1 MGLSWKRAAKQAW
14 HVVCDLVLK
23 GTRSAN
29 RLPAPQDGAVVIPAN
44 PQSAWR
50 LTALATFC
58 CTLASGSIAGLY
70 DFLVDAP
77 NTRDHIALAVL
88 VPMLLT
94 PLFAW
99 FVILNMR
106 NLERERAHS
115 RALADTAERERR
127 HLDTAVNNMPI
138 GLVMF
143 DATKRLIVGN
153 EPYRTMYGLPHHVMT
168 RGTHLR
174 DMLACRLQAG
184 SFEGTDREEYI
195 ERILKL
201 VEQTETTRRVAELDD
216 GRSVSIIHHP
226 IEGGG
231 WVGTHEDVT
240 DRRKAEARIHHM
252 ARHDAL
258 TDLPNRNLFKEKVG
272 EALQSA
278 QKPVAVLCLDL
289 DRFKHVNDTLGHPA
303 GDALLRLVAARLK
316 SIVRHCDTI
325 ARFGGDEFALAQLAA
340 DQPAAATKL
349 AERIV
354 ETIGAPYDVD
364 GHQVVIGASVGVAL
378 GPNDGTCSEELLKK
392 ADLALYRAKSEG
404 RGRSRFFEPGMDA
417 LMQMRRAL
425 ELDLR
430 EALQEGQ
437 FEVHYQPI
445 VDIASSKVT
454 CFEALLRWRH
464 PRRGLLQPADF
475 LALAEEIGLIV
486 PLGAWVL
493 RQACQDAVTWRS
505 DIRVAVNVSPAQFR
519 HAGLIDMVFQ
529 SLAASGL
536 APSRLELEITENV
549 LLTEHTAT
557 LAIMHKLRG
566 IGVRVVM
573 DDFGT
578 GHSSIGYLRSFP
590 FDKIKIDRSFIAS
603 VSTDASSLAIIRA
616 VAGLGGS
623 LGIATTAEGVETE
636 EALAGA
642 RLEGCTEVQGFLFGR
657 ATCVSEIANVLTSTS
672 ERSVNAA

>member
-1 MGLSWKRAAKQAW
+1 MGLSWKRAAEQAW
-14 HVVCDLVLK
+14 RVVCDLGLK
-23 GTRSAN
+23 GSRSAN
-29 RLPAPQDGAVVIPAN
+29 GLPAPQDGAVAIPAN
-44 PQSAWR
+44 LQSAWR

-94 PLFAW
+94 PLFAR
-99 FVILNMR
+99 FVILSIR

-153 EPYRTMYGLPHHVMT
+153 EPYRAMYGLPHHVMT

-174 DMLACRLQAG
+174 DMLVCRLQAG

-278 QKPVAVLCLDL
+278 QEPVAVLCLDL

-316 SIVRHCDTI
+316 SIVRHSDTI
-325 ARFGGDEFALAQLAA
+325 ARFGGDEFALAQLAS

-354 ETIGAPYDVD
+354 ETIGAPYDID

-430 EALQEGQ
+430 QALREGQ

-445 VDIASSKVT
+445 VDIASSRVT

-493 RQACQDAVTWRS
+493 RQACQDAATWRS
-505 DIRVAVNVSPAQFR
+505 DIKVAVNVSPVQFR

-549 LLTEHTAT
+549 LLTEHAAT
-557 LAIMHKLRG
+557 LAILHRLHG

-603 VSTDASSLAIIRA
+603 MSTDASSLAIIRA

-623 LGIATTAEGVETE
+623 LGITTTAEGVETE

-657 ATCVSEIANVLTSTS
+657 ATCASEIADVLRSTT

>member
-1 MGLSWKRAAKQAW
+1 MAGHPMWSKWKRAGEQAW
-14 HVVCDLVLK
+14 RVASSDPGNLK
-23 GTRSAN
+23 
-29 RLPAPQDGAVVIPAN
+29 
-44 PQSAWR
+44 SAWR

-58 CTLASGSIAGLY
+58 CTLASGSIAAFY
-70 DFLVDAP
+70 DYLVDAP
-77 NTRDHIALAVL
+77 NYRDHIALAML
-88 VPMLLT
+88 LPMLLT

-99 FVILNMR
+99 FVSLNIR
-106 NLERERAHS
+106 SLERERAHS
-115 RALADTAERERR
+115 RSLAEAAEQERR
-127 HLDTAVNNMPI
+127 HLETAVNNMPI

-143 DATKRLIVGN
+143 DAAKRLIVGN
-153 EPYRTMYGLPHHVMT
+153 EPYRAMYGLPHHVMK
-168 RGTHLR
+168 RGVHLR
-174 DMLACRLQAG
+174 DMLLCRLQAG

-201 VEQTETTRRVAELDD
+201 VEQTETNLRVVELDD
-216 GRSVSIIHHP
+216 GRAVSIIHHP

-240 DRRKAEARIHHM
+240 DRRKAEARIHYM

-258 TDLPNRNLFKEKVG
+258 TDLPNRTLFKEKVD
-272 EALQSA
+272 EALRSA
-278 QKPVAVLCLDL
+278 QGPVAVLCLDL

-303 GDALLRLVAARLK
+303 GDALLRLVATRLK
-316 SIVRHCDTI
+316 SIVRQTDTI
-325 ARFGGDEFALAQLAA
+325 ARFGGDEFALVQSASG
-340 DQPAAATKL
+340 QPATATKL
-349 AERIV
+349 ADRIV
-354 ETIGAPYDVD
+354 ETIGAPYDLD

-378 GPNDGTCSEELLKK
+378 GPNDGTCPEDLLKK

-404 RGRSRFFEPGMDA
+404 RGRSRFFERGMDA
-417 LMQMRRAL
+417 LMQMRRSL

-430 EALQEGQ
+430 EALRDGQ

-445 VDIASSKVT
+445 VDVATNSVT

-464 PRRGLLQPADF
+464 PQRGLLYPADF

-493 RQACQDAVTWRS
+493 RQACQDAATWRS
-505 DIRVAVNVSPAQFR
+505 DIKVAVNVSPVQFQ
-519 HAGLIDMVFQ
+519 HAGLIDLVFQ

-536 APSRLELEITENV
+536 TPGRLELEITEGV
-549 LLTEHTAT
+549 LLTEHAAT
-557 LAIMHKLRG
+557 LAVLHQLRG
-566 IGVRVVM
+566 IGVRIVM

-603 VSTDASSLAIIRA
+603 MSTDASSMAIIRA

-623 LGIATTAEGVETE
+623 LGIATTAEGVETDE
-636 EALAGA
+636 ELAGA
-642 RLEGCTEVQGFLFGR
+642 RLEGCTQVQGFLFGR
-657 ATCVSEIANVLTSTS
+657 AVSAGEIDRALISTRD
-672 ERSVNAA
+672 RSVNVA